1 MLTPADTTSTPQA
14 PSTAQAP
21 SGAFGIIQSQPDERT
36 SVISLEGEID
46 LGRAPS
52 LKWALV
58 DSVDAG
64 CKQLVVDLLRVT
76 FMDST
81 ALGVLVAVNRSLDAD
96 ARLAIVCVHTNVL
109 KIFELSGMD
118 GTFPIFPTLEQA
130 LAHTRGLDAPIG

>member
-1 MLTPADTTSTPQA
+1 MLTTANTSSPEDLT
-14 PSTAQAP
+14 
-21 SGAFGIIQSQPDERT
+21 GAFGIITSQPDERT
-36 SVISLEGEID
+36 SVVALEGELD

-64 CKQLVVDLLRVT
+64 YKQLVVDLTRVR

-81 ALGVLVAVNRSLDAD
+81 ALSVLVGVNRSLDVG
-96 ARLAIVCVHTNVL
+96 ARLAIVCVNANVL

-118 GTFPIFPTLEQA
+118 GVFAIFPTLEQA
-130 LAHTRGLDAPIG
+130 LAHVQGNAARTG

>member
-1 MLTPADTTSTPQA
+1 MLTTATTASPEAFT
-14 PSTAQAP
+14 
-21 SGAFGIIQSQPDERT
+21 GAFGIIQSQPDERT
-36 SVISLEGEID
+36 SVVTLEGELD

-64 CKQLVVDLLRVT
+64 YKQLVVDLSRVR

-81 ALGVLVAVNRSLDAD
+81 ALSVLVGVNRSLDVG
-96 ARLAIVCVHTNVL
+96 ARMAIVCVNTNVL

-118 GTFPIFPTLEQA
+118 GAFAIYPTLDQA
-130 LAHTRGLDAPIG
+130 LAHVRGHTARIG

>member
-1 MLTPADTTSTPQA
+1 MLTTADTSSQEDL
-14 PSTAQAP
+14 
-21 SGAFGIIQSQPDERT
+21 SGSFGIIQSQPDERT
-36 SVISLEGEID
+36 SVVSLEGELD

-64 CKQLVVDLLRVT
+64 YKQLIVDLTRVR

-81 ALGVLVAVNRSLDAD
+81 ALSVLVGVNRSLDAG
-96 ARLAIVCVHTNVL
+96 ARLAIVCVNTNVL

-118 GTFPIFPTLEQA
+118 GAFAIFPTVDEA
-130 LAHTRGLDAPIG
+130 LAHVQGSTARIG

>member
-1 MLTPADTTSTPQA
+1 MLTTADTSSPEPFT
-14 PSTAQAP
+14 
-21 SGAFGIIQSQPDERT
+21 GAFGIIQSQPDERT
-36 SVISLEGEID
+36 SVVALEGELD

-64 CKQLVVDLLRVT
+64 YKQLVVDLTRVR

-81 ALGVLVAVNRSLDAD
+81 ALSVLVGVNRSLDVG
-96 ARLAIVCVHTNVL
+96 ARLAIVCVNTNVL

-118 GTFPIFPTLEQA
+118 GAFAIFPTLDEA
-130 LAHTRGLDAPIG
+130 LAHVRGHTARIG

>member
-1 MLTPADTTSTPQA
+1 MLTTADTSSQDG
-14 PSTAQAP
+14 PSA
-21 SGAFGIIQSQPDERT
+21 AFGIIQSQPDERT
-36 SVISLEGEID
+36 SVVALEGELD

-64 CKQLVVDLLRVT
+64 YKQLIVDLTRVR

-81 ALGVLVAVNRSLDAD
+81 ALSVLVGINRSLDVG
-96 ARLAIVCVHTNVL
+96 ARLAIVCVNTNVL

-118 GTFPIFPTLEQA
+118 GAFAIFPTLDQA
-130 LAHTRGLDAPIG
+130 IAHVQGLTARTG

>member
-1 MLTPADTTSTPQA
+1 MLTTADTSSPDPFT
-14 PSTAQAP
+14 
-21 SGAFGIIQSQPDERT
+21 GAFGIIQSQPDERT
-36 SVISLEGEID
+36 SVVALEGELD

-64 CKQLVVDLLRVT
+64 YKQLVVDLTRVR

-81 ALGVLVAVNRSLDAD
+81 ALSVLVGVNRSLDVG
-96 ARLAIVCVHTNVL
+96 ARLAIVCVNTNVL

-118 GTFPIFPTLEQA
+118 GAFAIFPTLDEA
-130 LAHTRGLDAPIG
+130 LAHVRGHTARIG

>member
-1 MLTPADTTSTPQA
+1 MLTTADTSSPEPFT
-14 PSTAQAP
+14 
-21 SGAFGIIQSQPDERT
+21 GAFGIIQSQPDERT
-36 SVISLEGEID
+36 SVVALEGELD

-64 CKQLVVDLLRVT
+64 YKQLVVDLARVR

-81 ALGVLVAVNRSLDAD
+81 ALSVLVGVNRSLDVG
-96 ARLAIVCVHTNVL
+96 ARLAIVCVNTNVL

-118 GTFPIFPTLEQA
+118 GAFAIFPTLDEA
-130 LAHTRGLDAPIG
+130 LAHVRGHTARIG

>member
-1 MLTPADTTSTPQA
+1 MLTAANTSSQEDLT
-14 PSTAQAP
+14 
-21 SGAFGIIQSQPDERT
+21 GAFGIITSQPDQRT
-36 SVISLEGEID
+36 SVVALEGELD

-64 CKQLVVDLLRVT
+64 YKQLVVDLTHVR

-81 ALGVLVAVNRSLDAD
+81 ALSVLVGVNRSLDVG
-96 ARLAIVCVHTNVL
+96 ARLAIVCVNTNVL

-118 GTFPIFPTLEQA
+118 GVFEIFPTLEQA
-130 LAHTRGLDAPIG
+130 LAHVQGNAARIG

>member
-1 MLTPADTTSTPQA
+1 MLTTADTSSPEPFT
-14 PSTAQAP
+14 
-21 SGAFGIIQSQPDERT
+21 GAFGIIQSQPDERT
-36 SVISLEGEID
+36 SVVALEGELD

-64 CKQLVVDLLRVT
+64 YKQLVVDLTRVR

-81 ALGVLVAVNRSLDAD
+81 ALSVLVGVNRSLDVG
-96 ARLAIVCVHTNVL
+96 ARLAIVCVNTNVL

-118 GTFPIFPTLEQA
+118 GAFAIFPTLDEA
-130 LAHTRGLDAPIG
+130 LANVRGHTARIG